1 MKIHFVTSNS
11 RKFGEAKLS
20 CDNFGIEVIQSPLG
34 IDEIQSDD
42 PQKVSETKA
51 KSASSLLKAPL
62 VVTDTFWNIPAIGG
76 FPGAYMKEVAQWF
89 QAQDFLNL
97 IRDKSD
103 KRIMFSENI
112 TYVDK
117 TQIKHFSNE
126 YWGQIVPPRGSGQ
139 SIEKVAEFEG
149 YTLGERREQGIYS
162 HRPEDYVW
170 YEFAK
175 WYSKNGKQ
183 V

>member
-1 MKIHFVTSNS
+1 MKIHFVTGNS
-11 RKFGEAKLS
+11 SKFGEAKLA
-20 CDNFGIEVIQSPLG
+20 CDKFGIEVIQSPLSL
-34 IDEIQSDD
+34 DEIQSDD
-42 PQKVSETKA
+42 PHKVSETKA
-51 KSASSLLKAPL
+51 KSAFQQLKLPL

-89 QAQDFLNL
+89 QADDFLSL

-117 TQIKHFSNE
+117 TQAKHFSKE
-126 YWGQIVPPRGSGQ
+126 YWGQIVPPRGGGR

-149 YTLGERREQGIYS
+149 YTLGERREQGTYS
-162 HRPEDYVW
+162 HTPEDYVW
-170 YEFAK
+170 YEFAN
-175 WYSKNGKQ
+175 WYTKKL
-183 V
+183 